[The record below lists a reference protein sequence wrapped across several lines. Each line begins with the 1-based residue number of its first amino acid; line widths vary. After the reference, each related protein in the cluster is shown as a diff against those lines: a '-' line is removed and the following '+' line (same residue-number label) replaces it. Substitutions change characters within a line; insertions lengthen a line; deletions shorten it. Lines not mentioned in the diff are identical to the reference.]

1 MLDLMQNPNNSVD
14 EAPGGT
20 APSFRISH
28 KDRERLKGQR
38 GRTIW
43 LTGLSGAGKSTI
55 ATALESALH
64 ARGLHTYILDGD
76 VMRRGLNCDLGF
88 SPVDRAENCRRTA
101 EVAKLMVDAGLIV
114 IAALIS
120 PFRKEREM
128 ARALIGADKFFEVYV
143 DTPLAVC
150 EQRDTK
156 GLYKKARGGQIAD
169 MTGIDTPYEPPDHP
183 QMQTRPDESLGQTVA
198 RLLALLD
205 LP

>member
-1 MLDLMQNPNNSVD
+1 MLDLTRTQCRYVD

-20 APSFRISH
+20 APSFCISH

-55 ATALESALH
+55 ATVLESALH
-64 ARGLHTYILDGD
+64 ARGFHTYVLDGD
-76 VMRRGLNCDLGF
+76 VMRQGLNRDLGF
-88 SPVDRAENCRRTA
+88 TPANRAENCRRTA

-128 ARALIGADKFFEVYV
+128 ARALIGADRFFEVYV
-143 DTPLAVC
+143 DTPLAIC

-156 GLYKKARGGQIAD
+156 GLYKKARDGQIAD
-169 MTGIDTPYEPPDHP
+169 MTGIDSPYEPPDHP
-183 QMQTRPDESLGQTVA
+183 QMQTHSDESLGQTVA
-198 RLLALLD
+198 RLLVLLD